1 MYIVCPKFNEYIYRV
16 NLSLV
21 HYSYISVLSFISF
34 NLRRNT
40 CNIKMGKKMRK
51 EYAMLLQDLL
61 KKNIGI

>member
-40 CNIKMGKKMRK
+40 CNIKMGKKNEERVC
-51 EYAMLLQDLL
+51 YALARFT
-61 KKNIGI
+61 